1 MAKEKAIRV
10 RLTAYDHEIL
20 DQSVEKILAVAKKTN
35 AGVKG
40 SLYRRKSRSTR
51 FSALPSNTRIAVNN
65 SRSAPTRDW
74 FTSPIRKKT
83 RSMR

>member
-35 AGVKG
+35 AGVK
-40 SLYRRKSRSTR
+40 
-51 FSALPSNTRIAVNN
+51 
-65 SRSAPTRDW
+65 
-74 FTSPIRKKT
+74 
-83 RSMR
+83 